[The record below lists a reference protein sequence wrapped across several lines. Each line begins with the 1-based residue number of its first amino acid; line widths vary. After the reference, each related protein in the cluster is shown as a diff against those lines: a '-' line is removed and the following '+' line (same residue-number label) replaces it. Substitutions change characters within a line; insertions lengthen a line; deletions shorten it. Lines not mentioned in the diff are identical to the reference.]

1 METIEQD
8 PNDIVLQGPVKSNND
23 LIFKIT
29 TGVFAVTTIIFAI
42 VAFAGGNK
50 SSEPETS
57 KDNAT
62 TSTSQSTNTN
72 PSEEKPDL
80 ALKNFDVKIG
90 KMVGGAGFNSGSIL
104 NIKTNA
110 DGTYITGEIK
120 SGEAYGYTYRSLP
133 SGEWQKT
140 PISSDGKT
148 YCNEI
153 SEEVMKAFAG
163 ITFAGPGNVELS
175 CIVDEISEEDED
187 EEPTDS
193 ASYKFSEAIKE
204 ELYKDAE

>member
-1 METIEQD
+1 METIDQD
-8 PNDIVLQGPVKSNND
+8 PNDIVLQGPAKSNSGM
-23 LIFKIT
+23 IFKIT
-29 TGVFAVTTIIFAI
+29 TGIFAVTTVVFAI
-42 VAFAGGNK
+42 MAFTGGNK
-50 SSEPETS
+50 STEPEAA
-57 KDNAT
+57 KDNN
-62 TSTSQSTNTN
+62 TSTSQNTSSE
-72 PSEEKPDL
+72 PSEATPDL

-120 SGEAYGYTYRSLP
+120 SGDAYGYTYRSLP

-153 SEEVMKAFAG
+153 SEEIMKAFAG
-163 ITFAGPGNVELS
+163 ITFAGPGNAELS
-175 CIVDEISEEDED
+175 CIVDETGEDEED
-187 EEPTDS
+187 EEPADPV
-193 ASYKFSEAIKE
+193 SYKFTEAIKE
-204 ELYKDAE
+204 ELYK